1 MFWVI
6 HILIGMIIG
15 KEFNSPWLIIPIAL
29 LSHFA
34 LDAIPHWDGIF
45 DKKDFKKTGKA
56 KITDIDVMAKFFD
69 IFFSAILVVFFFYNT
84 SIIDKTPMFLGGF
97 IAILP
102 DMVKGFYITKL
113 REKKSF
119 IDYLKFHGEIQGE
132 ADMKE
137 GIMIQCTFF
146 ALFLVIIMSIM

>member
-15 KEFNSPWLIIPIAL
+15 KGFNSPWLIIPIAL

-34 LDAIPHWDGIF
+34 LDAIPHWDGVF
-45 DKKDFKKTGKA
+45 DTKEFKKTGKA
-56 KITDIDVMAKFFD
+56 RIKEIDVIAKFFD
-69 IFFSAILVVFFFYNT
+69 IFFSAILVIFFFHT
-84 SIIDKTPMFLGGF
+84 TPQADKLPMFLGGLV
-97 IAILP
+97 AVLP
-102 DMVKGFYITKL
+102 DMVKGFYVTKL

-119 IDYLKFHGEIQGE
+119 MDYLKFHGEIQGK
-132 ADMKE
+132 ADIKE

-146 ALFLVIIMSIM
+146 ALFMVIIISVM